1 VDEALRV
8 MRPRFCT
15 RRHEDAPLLLLPIK
29 RLLRDDRGASL
40 VEYCLAVGM
49 IAILCTVAIAYLGS
63 KIHAMWAYWGSF

>member
-40 VEYCLAVGM
+40 VEYC
-49 IAILCTVAIAYLGS
+49 IADLGS